1 MPRMR
6 PPDAPEH
13 AVKKMLREAAL
24 AEPLMMGPG
33 LWATLMLTERR
44 TKRDALGKLH
54 GAPASASLYPSS

>member
-33 LWATLMLTERR
+33 L
-44 TKRDALGKLH
+44 
-54 GAPASASLYPSS
+54 